1 MIDLTSLQKEK
12 ELGECLAR
20 LKGNKDFQMLIEQE
34 YLKDFPAQLAMLL
47 GSDEMQYP
55 ETQVR
60 IKKSIDGI
68 GSFSNFLNRIRI
80 AAESAKQSIDAVDS
94 GEVIDFDDVA
104 E

>member
-1 MIDLTSLQKEK
+1 MIDVSALQKEK

-20 LKGNKDFQMLIEQE
+20 LKDNKDFQLLVEQE

-47 GSDEMQYP
+47 GADDMQYP
-55 ETQVR
+55 EAQAR

-80 AAESAKQSIDAVDS
+80 SAESAKQSIEAVDS
-94 GEVIDFDDVA
+94 GELIDFEDDV